1 MPDMWP
7 TIGVK
12 MSQLRCFCD
21 IETTGLDPKVHE
33 IISIAVLVTVD
44 DRELTRW
51 ELKIKPK
58 NIENASP
65 EALCI
70 NGYNETDWKD
80 AVNLDVALLPIAD
93 LFSKKILF
101 IGYNPGFDLSFI
113 RTALE
118 AHGHHLRRLRMIDV
132 MTLVHEHLYTGG
144 WGKMTRLNLDSVR
157 EYLGMDSDNAHQA
170 LQDVL
175 DTKYVYDRLT
185 RSNIFTRLW
194 WRVKFKLRQIK
205 N

>member
-1 MPDMWP
+1 
-7 TIGVK
+7 

-58 NIENASP
+58 KIENASP
-65 EALCI
+65 EALII
-70 NGYNETDWKD
+70 NGYNEKDWVD
-80 AVNLDVALLPIAD
+80 AVDLDVALLPIAD
-93 LFSKKILF
+93 LFAKKILF

-132 MTLVHEHLYTGG
+132 MTLAHEHLYTGG
-144 WGKMTRLNLDSVR
+144 WGKMERMNLDSVR
-157 EYLGMDSDNAHQA
+157 DYLGLSKDNAHQA
-170 LQDVL
+170 MQDVL
-175 DTKYVYDRLT
+175 DCKYVYDLVS
-185 RSNIFTRLW
+185 RSNIFSRLW
-194 WRVKFKLRQIK
+194 WRIKYKLRQLR